1 MEHRIN
7 LNVEK
12 HMLDIQS
19 EIAKQK
25 NALKKALEAVKN
37 EQELEQV
44 RIDFLGRSGHISALM
59 KQLKSLKVDQK
70 REFGPKLN
78 VFKATAEQAY
88 NETKQ
93 ALFKATLRKQQEQH
107 RFFDVTA
114 YTPDQQFGSLHI
126 YTHIIDHLEN
136 IFSSMGYA
144 IVDGPELET
153 DYYNFEALN
162 IPSDHPARD
171 HHDTF
176 WVSDSLL
183 LRTHTSPVQIRSIE
197 KSDIPIAVFAPGR
210 VYRNEALDASH
221 EFNFMQGECLY
232 IDKKVSLSNLLATA
246 QAFLQA
252 FFEKDDLKIR
262 VRPGFFPFVEPG
274 LEIDASCPFCS
285 NGCSTCKK
293 TGWIE
298 LLGAGLVHPNVLK
311 CCEIDP
317 EKYSG
322 FAFGF
327 GIERLAMIK
336 YGIDDI
342 RLFHSSKV
350 EFLDQF

>member
-1 MEHRIN
+1 
-7 LNVEK
+7 
-12 HMLDIQS
+12 MLDIQA
-19 EIAKQK
+19 EINQQER
-25 NALKKALEAVKN
+25 ALKKALSTAQTEDA
-37 EQELEQV
+37 LEKV
-44 RIDFLGRSGHISALM
+44 RINYLGRNGHIANLM
-59 KQLKSLKVDQK
+59 KSLKNLSVDQK

-78 VFKATAEQAY
+78 AFKQAAEQSLA
-88 NETKQ
+88 EKKHGI
-93 ALFKATLRKQQEQH
+93 FKSQLRAQH
-107 RFFDVTA
+107 EENRNFDVTA
-114 YTPDQQFGSLHI
+114 YEPNQKFGSLHI
-126 YTHIIDHLEN
+126 YTHIIEQLSN
-136 IFSSMGYA
+136 IFMSMGYD

-162 IPSDHPARD
+162 IPADHPARD

-176 WVSDSLL
+176 WVSDNLL

-197 KSDIPIAVFAPGR
+197 NSDLPIAVFAPGR

-232 IDKKVSLSNLLATA
+232 IDKKISLSNLLATA

-252 FFEKDDLKIR
+252 FFGKDDLKIR

-311 CCEIDP
+311 CSGIDP
-317 EKYSG
+317 EIYSG

-342 RLFHSSKV
+342 RLFHSSKI